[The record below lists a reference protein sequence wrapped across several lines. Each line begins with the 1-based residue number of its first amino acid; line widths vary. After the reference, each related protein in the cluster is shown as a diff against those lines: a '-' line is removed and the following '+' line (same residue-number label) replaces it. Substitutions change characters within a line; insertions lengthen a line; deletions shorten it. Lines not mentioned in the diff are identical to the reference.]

1 MSFRQNLS
9 RCFLIIAST
18 GITVAILGGLLYL
31 YMAAFLPDVSA
42 LKNAEL
48 QVPLKI
54 YTRDG
59 SFLAEF
65 GQLERMPVA
74 YDKIP
79 PLLVDAVMATEDQRF
94 FEHHGIDVWGLL
106 RATSELVITG
116 TKSQGGST
124 ITMQVARNFYLSR
137 EKTFGRKFNE
147 ILLALKIDNQ
157 LSKEKIME
165 LYLNKI
171 YLGKR
176 AYGVEAAARVYFG
189 KPLAQLSLPEM
200 ALIAGLPKAPS
211 TINPIA
217 DPIAA
222 KNRRNHVLDR
232 MKELG
237 YIDLKSYHQA
247 VETPMDANYHPPEV
261 STTAPY
267 VAEMVRNLMET
278 SYGADAYTQG
288 YKVYTTLDSHLQ
300 DIANNSMHDALVAY
314 DQRHGF
320 RGAEQQ
326 LGPYSEDV
334 KTHWEDTLGG
344 IDTISN
350 LMPVAVT
357 AITPQGLEVIDSNG
371 QTISLDAAAV
381 AWTHKKSFSDIA
393 KVGAILRVEKIK
405 GHWQLAQLPV
415 AEGALVSLDPMNGAI
430 RALSGGFSLNGSNF
444 NRATQ
449 ANRQPGSSFKPF
461 IYAAA
466 FNKGFTLAS
475 VVADAPLSFYNPW
488 SRDTWEPGN
497 DDGKFWGPMRIRN
510 ALAASRNTISI
521 RVLQATGLNYTLAYL
536 KNFGFNVDKI
546 PHNLTLALGTPQV
559 TPLQMASAYAVFAN
573 GGYAISPFVIDK
585 VLDRAGKVVYQ
596 ANPRTVCANC
606 SKDTT
611 NNLPGTNP
619 AVRVITPQVAFLV
632 TQGLQEVVRSGTGFA
647 AYKQINRTDIA
658 GKTGTTNDQ
667 VDGWFSGFNGD
678 LVTTVWVGFD
688 KPTSL
693 NEFAAKAAL
702 PMWINFMDK
711 ALAGKPLN
719 TMAQPEGIVTAK
731 IDPETGHLAGLFSS
745 GVPEFFD
752 QNHMPSTEAEA
763 PIAAEDSAPKDTPP
777 DTTAEEPDKLADID
791 ASASPEPADAD
802 DQHLF

>member
-1 MSFRQNLS
+1 MSFQKTVS
-9 RCFLIIAST
+9 RLILILAST
-18 GITVAILGGLLYL
+18 CLTLAILCGLLYL
-31 YMAAFLPDVSA
+31 YMTAFLPDVSA

-59 SFLAEF
+59 HFLAEF
-65 GQLERMPVA
+65 GQLERMPIA

-79 PLLVDAVMATEDQRF
+79 PLLIDAVIATEDQRF
-94 FEHHGIDVWGLL
+94 FDHHGIDIRGLF
-106 RATSELVITG
+106 RAAGELALTG

-137 EKTFGRKFNE
+137 EKTYGRKFNE
-147 ILLALKIDNQ
+147 ILLAIKIDNQ
-157 LSKEKIME
+157 LPKDKILE

-189 KPLAQLSLPEM
+189 KSLNELSLPEI

-222 KNRRNHVLDR
+222 KNRRNHVLTR

-237 YIDLKSYHQA
+237 YIDQQSYQNA
-247 VETPMDANYHPPEV
+247 INTPLDANYHPPEV
-261 STTAPY
+261 STNAPY
-267 VAEMVRNLMET
+267 VAEMVRHLMET

-300 DIANNSMHDALVAY
+300 NIANLSMHDALVAY

-320 RGAEQQ
+320 RGAEQR
-326 LGPYSEDV
+326 LGAYHDNV
-334 KTHWEDTLGG
+334 KEAWQDTLAG
-344 IDTISN
+344 IDTISD
-350 LMPVAVT
+350 LIPVAVT
-357 AITPQGLEVIDSNG
+357 HVGTNTITVMDSSG
-371 QTISLDAAAV
+371 QLINLDSAAF
-381 AWTHKKSFSDIA
+381 AWTRKKTGTELAHEGD
-393 KVGAILRVEKIK
+393 VLRIEKMAN
-405 GHWQLAQLPV
+405 GRWQLSQLPQV
-415 AEGALVSLDPMNGAI
+415 QGALVSLDPMNGAI

-444 NRATQ
+444 NRVTQ

-466 FNKGFTLAS
+466 FNKGYTLAT
-475 VVADAPLSFYNPW
+475 VMNDAPLSFYNPW

-497 DDGKFWGPMRIRN
+497 DDGKFWGPMRLRN
-510 ALAASRNTISI
+510 ALAFSRNTISI
-521 RVLQATGLNYTLAYL
+521 SLLQAIGLDYGVQYL
-536 KNFGFNVDKI
+536 KNFGFNVDKV
-546 PHNLTLALGTPQV
+546 PHNLTLALGTPEV
-559 TPLQMASAYAVFAN
+559 TPLQMATAYAVFAN
-573 GGYAISPFVIDK
+573 GGYAISPYVIDK
-585 VLDRAGKVVYQ
+585 VLDRKGSVIYQ
-596 ANPRTVCANC
+596 ANPRTVCFNC
-606 SKDTT
+606 TT
-611 NNLPGTNP
+611 ASQALTPNANP
-619 AVRVITPQVAFLV
+619 AERVISPEVAFLV
-632 TQGLQEVVRSGTGFA
+632 TQGLTEVVRTGTGFA
-647 AYKQINRTDIA
+647 AYKTINRTDIA

-667 VDGWFSGFNGD
+667 MDGWFSGFNGD
-678 LVTTVWVGFD
+678 LVTTAWVGFD

-693 NEFAAKAAL
+693 NEYAAKAAL
-702 PMWINFMDK
+702 PMWIEFMDK

-731 IDPETGHLAGLFSS
+731 IDPATGHLAGLFAS
-745 GVPEFFD
+745 GIPEYFD
-752 QNHMPSTEAEA
+752 QNHMPSTQAAA
-763 PIAAEDSAPKDTPP
+763 PVSSTDATEESPEDKTPEP
-777 DTTAEEPDKLADID
+777 SPDKLADID
-791 ASASPEPADAD
+791 AVAAPDTD